1 MTGDEAFKRDLHRWI
16 RSFYDQ
22 RERLAAERS
31 RTAVERLFDCERR
44 LLTGL
49 AAQLM
54 VAIALLPWSGVA
66 GVIAGLVVLYLGTM
80 ISGAWTLEKERAL
93 TATKP
98 LRAID
103 AEAARAVAACPEL
116 DSNGR
121 ALLIRLMNLAQL
133 RPTPRS
139 LDLLHADLRESLALP
154 SLAGWP
160 FLHELAAAFNGPDGA
175 RLGTLDRDRPG

>member
-1 MTGDEAFKRDLHRWI
+1 MTGNEAFERDLHRWV
-16 RSFYDQ
+16 RWFYDQ

-31 RTAVERLFDCERR
+31 RAAVEHLFDRERR

-80 ISGAWTLEKERAL
+80 VSGAWTLEKERAL
-93 TATKP
+93 TAKKSP
-98 LRAID
+98 PAIED
-103 AEAARAVAACPEL
+103 EAERAVAACPDL
-116 DSNGR
+116 DPDSR

-133 RPTPRS
+133 RPTVRS
-139 LDLLHADLRESLALP
+139 LDLLRAELADALALP
-154 SLAGWP
+154 ALAGWS

-175 RLGTLDRDRPG
+175 RLGTLDPRRRD